1 VIQQLINFIRA
12 TTRPGV
18 TYLLTGALVFAIIT
32 GRPTGELVGLAGT
45 AIGFWFAD
53 RTKTPPPSA
62 G

>member
-1 VIQQLINFIRA
+1 MVQQLINFIRA
-12 TTRPGV
+12 TTRPGI
-18 TYLLTGALVFAIIT
+18 TYLVTAALVYATLTGH
-32 GRPTGELVGLAGT
+32 PTGELVGLAGT